1 MLTNLGGSSDP
12 SVVVEA
18 TTITGVNAS
27 EFTDSFND
35 ASSVTLAPG
44 QSTTIAVQFAPTS
57 GGAKSAALEIV
68 HSGSNSPIIVAIQGN
83 SSTSQQVGFGKS
95 VVAGTVFN
103 DSFDYPTSLHFGPD
117 GRLYVAHQNG
127 LIRVYTVQRT
137 AKNSYSV
144 VAMESI
150 DSINSVP
157 NHDDDA
163 TPNATLNT
171 RLITGLL
178 VSGTAANPVIYVG
191 HSDPRIGGGPE
202 GQDLNLDTNSSM
214 ISRLRWTGSTWEHLD
229 LVRGLPRSE
238 ENHAANGM
246 QLDAVNNILY
256 VAMGGNTN
264 KGAPSFNFAY
274 LPEFALSAAILSI
287 DLNAIGSTTYDLPTL
302 DDDTRP
308 GNPDPGDPF
317 GGNSGRNQAVIVPGG
332 PVQVYAPGFRNPY
345 DLVITESGRMY
356 TMTTAATRR
365 GATLPSARGLP
376 ARART
381 TPTSQARRAPTPC
394 SSYPVRATTVV
405 IPTRRA
411 ATWPTRSTRRT
422 RNRRS
427 PFPIRSNATTARQ
440 GPKAA
445 RSRCS
450 SSRPTGSPSTPRRI
464 SEAP

>member
-1 MLTNLGGSSDP
+1 
-12 SVVVEA
+12 
-18 TTITGVNAS
+18 
-27 EFTDSFND
+27 
-35 ASSVTLAPG
+35 
-44 QSTTIAVQFAPTS
+44 
-57 GGAKSAALEIV
+57 
-68 HSGSNSPIIVAIQGN
+68 
-83 SSTSQQVGFGKS
+83 
-95 VVAGTVFN
+95 VAGTVFD
-103 DSFDYPTSLHFGPD
+103 DSSDYPTSLQFGPD

-127 LIRVYTVQRT
+127 LIRVYAVQRT

-144 VAMESI
+144 VSMESI

-163 TPNATLNT
+163 TPNLTLNT

-178 VSGTAANPVIYVG
+178 VAGTAANPVIYVG

-214 ISRLRWTGSTWEHLD
+214 ISRLTWTGSTWEHLD

-274 LPEFALSAAILSI
+274 LPEFALSAAIH
-287 DLNAIGSTTYDLPTL
+287 LNAIGNTTYDLPTL
-302 DDDTRP
+302 DNETRP

-317 GGNSGRNQAVIVPGG
+317 GGSSGRNQAVIVPGG

-356 TMTTAATRR
+356 TIDNGGNAAWGDTPVGAGPVGTCTNDPNEPGTTSPDPLHFVSGQGYYGGHPNPTR
-365 GATLPSARGLP
+365 GNMANTFNTTNTASP
-376 ARART
+376 ARW
-381 TPTSQARRAPTPC
+381 RRWCAAC
-394 SSYPVRATTVV
+394 
-405 IPTRRA
+405 RRCC
-411 ATWPTRSTRRT
+411 WYGRSTCCPSSCRCLR
-422 RNRRS
+422 
-427 PFPIRSNATTARQ
+427 
-440 GPKAA
+440 A
-445 RSRCS
+445 RSAVF
-450 SSRPTGSPSTPRRI
+450 P
-464 SEAP
+464 